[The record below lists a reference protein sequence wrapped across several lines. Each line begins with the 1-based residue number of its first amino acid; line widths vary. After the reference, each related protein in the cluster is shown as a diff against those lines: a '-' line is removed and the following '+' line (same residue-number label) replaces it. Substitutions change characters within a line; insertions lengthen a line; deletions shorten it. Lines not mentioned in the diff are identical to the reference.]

1 MLKTRPLTRPMLR
14 SLVLALA
21 VANLPARAATTQPS
35 ELPVKAVTLYTSG
48 VGFFRHDGSVSGDG
62 SVTLKFKTQQI
73 NDVLKSLVIQDA
85 GGKVSGVQYPSQDP
99 LDKTLK
105 TFQIDLTG
113 DPSMARVLS
122 QLRGATVT
130 ISMAGD
136 NRHGT
141 VVGVEERTV
150 PATLTAPERKTAILN
165 IFDGKGLGQVE
176 LEKVQSIQLD
186 DERLQTELARAL
198 AAVATGRDQDKKP
211 VTIAFTG
218 PAEHRLALG
227 YVVETPVWK
236 TTYRLL
242 LDGPDGKAG
251 GGNLQGWAVVEN
263 QTDSDWNDIT
273 LSLVSGRP
281 ISFVMDLYQ
290 PIYLPRPTVQ
300 LDLFAGLKPPVYRS
314 GAQNMAFGAS
324 RTAGG
329 GSGGGFS
336 PMEAA
341 AAPAAK
347 AVDATDSILVP
358 SLGKDV
364 DGDGLA
370 DFGLSSHI
378 ASAATT
384 AKLGELFQYKI
395 DHVSLA
401 RQQSSLVP
409 IVTDK
414 IEAEPLSIFNQTVL
428 PRNPLNGVM
437 LTNTTGKLLPQGPI
451 TVLSGGAYAG
461 DSRIEDLP
469 AGQKRLLS
477 FGIDLETLVDVK
489 DSGTSDLVGGKI
501 VKGVLFLSRK
511 LSQTKTYTVENKSD
525 HDRGVIVEH
534 ELLRG
539 WSLVDSPEPMEK
551 TDVRYRFKVAVT
563 KGKTEVLK
571 VTQQDTQDET
581 VMILN
586 NDLNALVYQ
595 SKQGA
600 IPPKVREALIDAI
613 KRRQAVVDL
622 QRQSQ
627 KKGEALD
634 TIEKEQVRL
643 RENMVVVDKGTPYHT
658 RLLTKLNDQESQIET
673 LRKDREEI
681 DAKAKQAQ
689 TDFEAY
695 LEGLNVE

>member
-1 MLKTRPLTRPMLR
+1 MLKTRPLNRPMLR
-14 SLVLALA
+14 SLALALA
-21 VANLPARAATTQPS
+21 VGNLPARAATTQPS
-35 ELPVKAVTLYTSG
+35 DLPVKAVTLYTSG

-62 SVTLKFKTQQI
+62 TVTLKFKTQQI

-165 IFDGKGLGQVE
+165 IFDGKGLSQVE

-186 DERLQTELARAL
+186 DERLQAELGRAL
-198 AAVATGRDQDKKP
+198 AAVAAGRDQDKKP

-218 PAEHRLALG
+218 PADHRLALG

-242 LDGPDGKAG
+242 LDGPGGAKEGAKAG
-251 GGNLQGWAVVEN
+251 GALQGWAVVEN

-314 GAQNMAFGAS
+314 GTQNMAFRSANRAAGLQGAV
-324 RTAGG
+324 
-329 GSGGGFS
+329 

-347 AVDATDSILVP
+347 AAFDASDSILVP
-358 SLGKDV
+358 SG
-364 DGDGLA
+364 GS
-370 DFGLSSHI
+370 DFGVGNESIST
-378 ASAATT
+378 AATT

-395 DHVSLA
+395 EHVSLA

-469 AGQKRLLS
+469 GGQKRLLS
-477 FGIDLETLVDVK
+477 FGIDLETLIDVK
-489 DSGTSDLVGGKI
+489 DSGTSDLIGGKI

-511 LSQTKTYTVENKSD
+511 LSQTKTYSIENKSD

-534 ELLRG
+534 ELLQG
-539 WSLVDSPEPMEK
+539 WALVDSPEPMEK
-551 TDVRYRFKVAVT
+551 TDVRYRFKLAVA
-563 KGKTEVLK
+563 KGKTETLK
-571 VTQQDTQDET
+571 VTQQKTHNES

-586 NDLNALVYQ
+586 NDVSTLVYQ

-600 IPPKVREALIDAI
+600 IPQKVRDALIDAI

-622 QRQSQ
+622 LRQS
-627 KKGEALD
+627 KEKGEAID
-634 TIEKEQVRL
+634 TISQEQARL
-643 RENMVVVDKGTPYHT
+643 RENMRVVDKGTPYHT
-658 RLLTKLNDQESQIET
+658 RLLNKLNDQESQIET
-673 LRKDREEI
+673 LRKERDDI
-681 DAKAKQAQ
+681 DAKAKQSQA
-689 TDFEAY
+689 DFEAY
-695 LEGLNVE
+695 LDGLNVE